1 MQETNEL
8 NALLSLI
15 DDPDS
20 EVYESVVGKL
30 MGYGKPII
38 PNLENLWE
46 NQPDEHIQERI
57 QIIIKKLRLIE
68 LGRELKKWKAEGCT
82 HLLDGA
88 LLAAKYDQP
97 DLNRES
103 FFESVEQLKKNI
115 WLELNNFLTPLEQA
129 KVLKNII
136 YDFFGLKGSLLPNCE
151 EDEYFIQ
158 KVIETKQGNTI
169 TNGILYHAL
178 CQQLGIKTS
187 LLHLPNTYMVAFY
200 STGLLY
206 EPKYPPIREAIQFY
220 VEPGTG
226 KPFSQY
232 NADNYFRSFRLEP
245 TANFFTPL
253 TNEYCVLHLLYQ
265 TAKFYERKKNDPIKS
280 AEILSLAD
288 QLEYYNPSEENNLS
302 T

>member
-1 MQETNEL
+1 MQDTKEL

-30 MGYGKPII
+30 MAYGQPII
-38 PNLENLWE
+38 PNLEHLWE
-46 NQPDEHIQERI
+46 NQPDENVQERI
-57 QIIIKKLRLIE
+57 QIIIRKLRLME
-68 LGRELKKWKAEGCT
+68 LGLELKRWKAEGCT
-82 HLLDGA
+82 NLLDGA

-97 DLNRES
+97 DLCKET
-103 FFESVEQLKKNI
+103 FFETIETLKKNI

-129 KVLKNII
+129 KVLKKII

-187 LLHLPNTYMVAFY
+187 LLHLPNTYMLAFY

-220 VEPGTG
+220 VEPGSG

-232 NADNYFRSFRLEP
+232 DVDIYFKRFRLEP
-245 TANFFTPL
+245 TADFFTPL
-253 TNEYCVLHLLYQ
+253 TNEFCILHLLYQ
-265 TAKFYERKKNDPIKS
+265 TSKFYERKKNDPVRA
-280 AEILSLAD
+280 AEIISLAD
-288 QLEYYNPSEENNLS
+288 QLEYYNPAEENNLS
-302 T
+302 S